1 MGKKNKDRV
10 AKERTPLEPVPDS
23 VTDGD
28 SKFAR
33 ALGSGDF
40 HTRDRGLKALA
51 AWLQSQDTV
60 ELDSLQKLWKGILY
74 CFWHSDKEP
83 VQRDLALRLAG
94 LLSQVQDEVHSLPSS
109 MQLYQCSDDNTTP
122 LADSYDR
129 ALKRSSDAACS
140 RLTFDQS

>member
-1 MGKKNKDRV
+1 MGKKNKERV

-33 ALGSGDF
+33 ALGSGDY

-51 AWLQSQDTV
+51 AWLQSQDSV

-83 VQRDLALRLAG
+83 VQRDLALRLAS
-94 LLSQVQDEVHSLPSS
+94 LLSQVQDEVQPSLLSATLP
-109 MQLYQCSDDNTTP
+109 MQKRNHHATCG
-122 LADSYDR
+122 LAHDMII
-129 ALKRSSDAACS
+129 C
-140 RLTFDQS
+140 